1 MELLFTGGR
10 VLTMDALDRIAS
22 GAAVRDGRI
31 TAVGSDDEVRRAA
44 APDAVHVELQG
55 RALLPGFC
63 DPHNHFS
70 MTTFEPRSV
79 DCRVP
84 PLAGKAAVLDAIAA
98 AAAGSPEG
106 RWIWGLGY
114 SAGGR
119 NPQAALLRGELDEAA
134 PNNPVCVMDSS
145 YHACYANSAAMALG
159 GITRSTPDPR
169 GGEILRDAR
178 GEASGM
184 LWERAMNP
192 VHQASM
198 RAHIDRLGPD
208 VVAGLVE
215 QNARRHLSHG
225 VTSVGD
231 AVVMPESAEIYRLA
245 DERGKLP
252 IMIHQ
257 MRGGN
262 GFFAAPEAAAEGAF
276 LADDV
281 SDRLRGGIVKIF
293 MDPVYPSF
301 AMTKCHP
308 DGSLEEL
315 GAPYYGQDEVDQLVI
330 NAAKHG
336 LQVAIH
342 CLGNRA
348 VDMALNAYER
358 VQRELPREDP
368 RYRIEHFFF
377 GELEQME
384 RARSLGVIIS
394 HQPAF
399 LYSVGGGLEAYGIEA
414 GLDVPPPLPYRS
426 LLDSG
431 VTVASGSDF
440 PCAPLEPLLGL
451 HSLLSRRGRDGQVV
465 GAEQAIAPLE
475 ALRTYTINSAAA
487 MFRDREV
494 GSIEVGKRA
503 DLVVLS
509 HDPTLVDPAH
519 VREIAVQQTYVDGKL
534 EYAVGASVEQL
545 TGSGT

>member
-10 VLTMDALDRIAS
+10 VLTIDALDRVVS
-22 GAAVRDGRI
+22 GVAVRDGRI
-31 TAVGSDDEVRRAA
+31 VAVGDDAEVRQAVS
-44 APDAVHVELQG
+44 PDAAQVELRG
-55 RALLPGFC
+55 RALAPGFC

-84 PLAGKAAVLDAIAA
+84 PLAGKAGVLEAIAA
-98 AAAGSPEG
+98 AAAGCPPG
-106 RWIWGLGY
+106 QWIWGLGY
-114 SAGGR
+114 SGGGR
-119 NPQAALLRGELDEAA
+119 ELGAALLRGELDDAA
-134 PNNPVCVMDSS
+134 PNNPVCVMDFS

-159 GITRSTPDPR
+159 GITRDTPDPR
-169 GGEILRDAR
+169 GGEILRDAS
-178 GEASGM
+178 GEAAGM

-208 VVAGLVE
+208 VVAGLVD

-252 IMIHQ
+252 IVVHQ

-262 GFFAAPEAAAEGAF
+262 GFFAAPEAAAEGSF

-281 SDRLRGGIVKIF
+281 SDRLRGGIVKLF
-293 MDPVYPSF
+293 MDPVFPSF
-301 AMTKCHP
+301 TMTKCHP
-308 DGSLEEL
+308 DGSLEDV
-315 GAPYYGQDEVDQLVI
+315 GTPYYEQDEVDQLVI
-330 NAAKHG
+330 NAARHG
-336 LQVAIH
+336 LQTAIH

-348 VDMALNAYER
+348 IDMALNAYER
-358 VQRELPREDP
+358 VQREVPREDP

-377 GELEQME
+377 GNREQME
-384 RARSLGVIIS
+384 RAASLGVMIS

-399 LYSVGGGLEAYGIEA
+399 LYSVGPGLGAYAAENGI
-414 GLDVPPPLPYRS
+414 DSTVLPYREM
-426 LLDSG
+426 LDSG

-440 PCAPLEPLLGL
+440 PCAPVEPLLGL
-451 HSLLSRRGRDGQVV
+451 HSAVSRRSRDGQVV
-465 GAEQAIAPLE
+465 APEQAISARE
-475 ALRTYTINSAAA
+475 GLRTYTINSAAA
-487 MFRDREV
+487 MFRDHEV

-509 HDPTLVDPAH
+509 HDPSLVTPEYI
-519 VREIAVQQTYVDGKL
+519 REIVVQQTYVDGKL
-534 EYAVGASVEQL
+534 EYALGAPA
-545 TGSGT
+545 